1 MSAAFSYS
9 KILTMPMEKK
19 KKRKGTRFQVE
30 MTYFYCFTE
39 LKLVPDD
46 LLTVTTYLL
55 K

>member
-9 KILTMPMEKK
+9 KILTMPMK
-19 KKRKGTRFQVE
+19 KKRKGTRFQFE